1 MKYKG
6 VMIADIHFGA
16 LPVERLYNE
25 LEIFL
30 DFIEKKSLD
39 FIVILGDWFDKKIN
53 LNSKDAKYSTV
64 FFERICQICIDNDI
78 KLRIIQGTESH
89 DNSQLEVLEILAK
102 NKPVDFKVFYEAE
115 EEELFP
121 DFNVLYVPEEYIN
134 SIDEKY
140 GKYMNKKYDM
150 IFGHGM
156 IQEVKFAALIQ
167 SSETTMKKAP
177 IFKSKMLC
185 DMCYGPIFFGHIHTK
200 DIFNDRL
207 YYVGSYSRWKFGE
220 EEDKGFYYVKYENDT
235 KEFEAK
241 FIVNDKAMKY
251 DTIEIYEKESGFYKL
266 NTENQIKYI
275 QNLIQSFEYDF
286 LRLQFYIPQGYENE
300 NLLINMVNES
310 FGKYKNLKLDF
321 KVNSKIKSKRE
332 VEEKINLLL
341 DKYGFIFDNKI
352 DTYTKINKFILEK
365 YNKDISVE
373 KIKEYTI

>member
-30 DFIEKKSLD
+30 EFIEKKSLD

-64 FFERICQICIDNDI
+64 FFERICQVCIDNDI

-102 NKPVDFKVFYEAE
+102 NKPVDFKVFYEVT

-241 FIVNDKAMKY
+241 FIVNNKAMKY

-275 QNLIQSFEYDF
+275 QNLIKSFEYDF

-310 FGKYKNLKLDF
+310 LGKYKNLKLDF

>member
-102 NKPVDFKVFYEAE
+102 NKPVDFKVFYEVE

-300 NLLINMVNES
+300 NLLINMINES

>member
-102 NKPVDFKVFYEAE
+102 NKPVDFKVFYEVE

-341 DKYGFIFDNKI
+341 DKYGFIFDNKL

>member
-102 NKPVDFKVFYEAE
+102 NKPVDFKVFYEVE

-207 YYVGSYSRWKFGE
+207 YYVGSYNRWKFGE

-241 FIVNDKAMKY
+241 FIINNKAMKY

-300 NLLINMVNES
+300 NLLINMINES

>member
-39 FIVILGDWFDKKIN
+39 FIIILGDWFDKKIN

-64 FFERICQICIDNDI
+64 FFERICQICVDNSI

-102 NKPVDFKVFYEAE
+102 NKPVDFKVFYEVE

-300 NLLINMVNES
+300 NLLINMINES

>member
-25 LEIFL
+25 LELFL

-102 NKPVDFKVFYEAE
+102 NKPVDFKVFYEVT

>member
-1 MKYKG
+1 
-6 VMIADIHFGA
+6 MIADIHFGA

-102 NKPVDFKVFYEAE
+102 NKPVDFKVFYEVE

-220 EEDKGFYYVKYENDT
+220 EEDKGFYYIKYENDT
-235 KEFEAK
+235 KKIEAK
-241 FIVNDKAMKY
+241 FIVNNKEKKY

-275 QNLIQSFEYDF
+275 QSLIQSFEYDF

>member
-16 LPVERLYNE
+16 LPVEKLYNE
-25 LEIFL
+25 LELFL

-39 FIVILGDWFDKKIN
+39 FIIILGDWFDKKIN

-64 FFERICQICIDNDI
+64 FFERICQICIENSI

-102 NKPVDFKVFYEAE
+102 NKPVDFKVFYEVA

-140 GKYMNKKYDM
+140 GEYMNKKYDM

-235 KEFEAK
+235 KEFETK
-241 FIVNDKAMKY
+241 FILNDKAMKY

-266 NTENQIKYI
+266 TTENQIKYI

-300 NLLINMVNES
+300 NLLINMLNES

-321 KVNSKIKSKRE
+321 KVNSRIKSKRE

>member
-25 LEIFL
+25 LEVFL

-102 NKPVDFKVFYEAE
+102 NKPVDFKVFYEVE

-300 NLLINMVNES
+300 NLLINMINES

>member
-102 NKPVDFKVFYEAE
+102 NKPVDFKVFYEVE

-140 GKYMNKKYDM
+140 GKYINKKYDM

-241 FIVNDKAMKY
+241 FIVNNKAMKY

-275 QNLIQSFEYDF
+275 QNLIKSFEYDF

-341 DKYGFIFDNKI
+341 DKYGFIFDNKL

>member
-102 NKPVDFKVFYEAE
+102 NKPVDFKVFYEVE

-121 DFNVLYVPEEYIN
+121 NFNVLYVPEEYIN

-251 DTIEIYEKESGFYKL
+251 DTIEIYEKDSGFYKL

-300 NLLINMVNES
+300 NLLINMINES

>member
-102 NKPVDFKVFYEAE
+102 NKPVDFKVFYEVE

-275 QNLIQSFEYDF
+275 QSLIQSFEYDF

-300 NLLINMVNES
+300 NLLINMINES

>member
-102 NKPVDFKVFYEAE
+102 NKPVDFKVFYEVE

-200 DIFNDRL
+200 GIFNDRL

>member
-64 FFERICQICIDNDI
+64 FFERICQICVENSI

-102 NKPVDFKVFYEAE
+102 NKPVDFKVFYEVE

-300 NLLINMVNES
+300 NLLINMINES